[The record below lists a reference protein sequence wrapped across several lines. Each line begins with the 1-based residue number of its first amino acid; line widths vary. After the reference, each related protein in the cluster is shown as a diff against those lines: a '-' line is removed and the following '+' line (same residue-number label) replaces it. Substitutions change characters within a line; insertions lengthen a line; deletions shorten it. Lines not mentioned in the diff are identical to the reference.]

1 MDKIALAKRQELV
14 GILEAFC
21 KQLEL
26 TETERKSAEE
36 KYNAVGKW
44 LNLGGIIMVYDPD
57 ISAQGSIMLGTT
69 VRPIGRVE
77 FDVDLLCKL
86 AKGSRDQGQAYV
98 KRIIGDRLLENG
110 TYGKMLEDIN
120 RGWRLNYAGEFHMD
134 ITPAVP
140 NSLCPNGGILVPDKK
155 LSRWKESNPSGYV
168 VWFNAKAALP
178 LRRVMRE
185 SIQKE
190 ARVQPIPEYG
200 FAKSVLRR
208 AVQICKRH
216 RDIFFNGKE
225 NAPISIIITTLAA
238 HAYEKAVRER
248 TYESEFDLL
257 YDVLELMPTFI
268 ELRYQNGNEVFH
280 IANPTTEG
288 ENFAEKWNSSL
299 ERAQAFFTWRGKAM
313 ADILKIANMEG
324 LDQISKSLGV
334 MLGESEARQ
343 AMAKYV
349 SRKVTD
355 PRSAGKLRS
364 DSHVGLG
371 SAGIL
376 VPRNTFFGK

>member
-1 MDKIALAKRQELV
+1 
-14 GILEAFC
+14 
-21 KQLEL
+21 
-26 TETERKSAEE
+26 
-36 KYNAVGKW
+36 
-44 LNLGGIIMVYDPD
+44 
-57 ISAQGSIMLGTT
+57 
-69 VRPIGRVE
+69 
-77 FDVDLLCKL
+77 
-86 AKGSRDQGQAYV
+86 
-98 KRIIGDRLLENG
+98 
-110 TYGKMLEDIN
+110 
-120 RGWRLNYAGEFHMD
+120 
-134 ITPAVP
+134 
-140 NSLCPNGGILVPDKK
+140 
-155 LSRWKESNPSGYV
+155 
-168 VWFNAKAALP
+168 
-178 LRRVMRE
+178 MRE

-208 AVQICKRH
+208 AVQIYKRH

-268 ELRYQNGNEVFH
+268 ELPYQNGNEVFH